1 MAVSKSVFRKGPDSK
16 YLGFASLT
24 VSVKTTQLCLAMQK
38 QPQAIL
44 AYAPIKLYS
53 QKHVAS
59 QIWPA
64 GCSLLVPDTQSLVGL
79 V

>member
-1 MAVSKSVFRKGPDSK
+1 M
-16 YLGFASLT
+16 
-24 VSVKTTQLCLAMQK
+24 VSVTTTLLCLAIQK

-44 AYAPIKLYS
+44 SCAPVKFYS

-64 GCSLLVPDTQSLVGL
+64 GCNLLVPDTQP
-79 V
+79 